1 MKNNQLRFIFAVILL
16 FILILSSFFLP
27 SLNKLIFF
35 NRAAGNQLDI
45 KIKLQGEYDK
55 IINATFKTK
64 VALYSG
70 SGLVKEYADQS
81 LTKDNLSTFK
91 LTLDTTGLDLNQT
104 YAIFV
109 KPDKYLGKLFCSP
122 TSYSANCKTPQIII
136 PSGTSTLDLTQ
147 DLFFSGDIAPQD
159 GKIAADD
166 ISKIVKQI
174 GKTSTGYQETDINS
188 DGVVQTVDYSLA
200 LYSLS
205 KNYVDDVVPSAW
217 IVLTPSPTIVG
228 NPTTTPIPTLTAP
241 TATSTPTPTIS
252 TPTATV
258 APSGGT
264 CNAVINGKIYGNYL
278 FVNFCSPINNE
289 SASTCVA
296 SAADCTPQNCI
307 EEVIKASKAGINSC
321 ASGGTIDEA
330 KSRPTLSC
338 QVQFVPGNCI
348 PTPTPVIDCNE
359 DGPSC

>member
-1 MKNNQLRFIFAVILL
+1 MKDNHFRFIFAVLLL
-16 FILILSSFFLP
+16 FIIISVSFFMP
-27 SLNKLIFF
+27 SVNKLIFF
-35 NRAAGNQLDI
+35 NKASGNQLDI

-55 IINATFKTK
+55 IISPSFKTK
-64 VALYSG
+64 VVLYSG
-70 SGLVKEYADQS
+70 NGLVKEYADQS
-81 LTKDNLSTFK
+81 LTKDNQNIFK
-91 LTLDTTGLDLNQT
+91 VSLDTTGLDLNQT
-104 YAIFV
+104 YAVFI

-122 TSYSANCKTPQIII
+122 TSFSANCKTPQIII
-136 PSGTSTLDLTQ
+136 PTGTSTLDLTQ
-147 DLFFSGDIAPQD
+147 DMFFSGDIAPQD

-166 ISKIVKQI
+166 ISKIAKLV
-174 GKTSTGYQETDINS
+174 GNTSTGYQEADINS
-188 DGVVQTVDYSLA
+188 DGIVQTVDYSLA

-205 KNYVDDVVPSAW
+205 KNYVDDVVPSTW
-217 IVLTPSPTIVG
+217 VVVTPTPGSVNPTPTIL
-228 NPTTTPIPTLTAP
+228 IPTM
-241 TATSTPTPTIS
+241 TPTPTVF
-252 TPTATV
+252 TPTATI

-289 SASTCVA
+289 SASSCVA

-359 DGPSC
+359 EGPSC